1 MTARPE
7 RHEGGCLCGA
17 LRYRIEG
24 PLAPSIHCHC
34 RLCQRSTGAPV
45 VTWVS
50 FPATRFTM
58 TRGTPAEY
66 ASSSHGRRLF
76 CADCGTQIAFR
87 TTRRGDDIDVT
98 VASLDHPE
106 DHAPGSHIWTESRL
120 TWLRLDEHLPGKP
133 QD

>member
-1 MTARPE
+1 MTNE
-7 RHEGGCLCGA
+7 QEHEGGCLCGA
-17 LRYRIEG
+17 LRYRIAG
-24 PLAPSIHCHC
+24 PLEPSIHCHC

-50 FPATRFTM
+50 FPAARFAM

-76 CADCGTQIAFR
+76 CATCGTQIAFR
-87 TTRRGDDIDVT
+87 SRLRPDDIDVT

-106 DHAPGSHIWTESRL
+106 QHPPGSHIWTESRL
-120 TWLRLDEHLPGKP
+120 PWLRLDEDLPAKLRN
-133 QD
+133 

>member
-1 MTARPE
+1 MTNE
-7 RHEGGCLCGA
+7 QEHEGGCLCGA
-17 LRYRIEG
+17 LRYRIAG
-24 PLAPSIHCHC
+24 PLEPSIHCHC

-50 FPATRFTM
+50 FPAARFAM

-76 CADCGTQIAFR
+76 CATCGTQIAFR
-87 TTRRGDDIDVT
+87 SRLRPDDIDVT

-106 DHAPGSHIWTESRL
+106 QHPPGSHIWTESRL
-120 TWLRLDEHLPGKP
+120 PWLRLDEDLPAKL
-133 QD
+133 QN